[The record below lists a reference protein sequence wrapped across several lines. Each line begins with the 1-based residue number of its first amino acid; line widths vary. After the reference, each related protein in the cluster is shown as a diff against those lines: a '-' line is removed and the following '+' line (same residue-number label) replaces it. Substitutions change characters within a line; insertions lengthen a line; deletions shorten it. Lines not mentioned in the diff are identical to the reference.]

1 MQDGDKTL
9 TVRQASIYSLAK
21 RAIAGEKVA
30 YVKFWH
36 QLQQQA
42 VRENAFVH
50 PGIDE
55 SIELFNLLY
64 CEGSNE
70 PGIKE
75 SLDALIKKSKGMMVS
90 RPSKP
95 MARKPPTKT

>member
-1 MQDGDKTL
+1 M
-9 TVRQASIYSLAK
+9 
-21 RAIAGEKVA
+21 AGEKVA

-42 VRENAFVH
+42 VQQSHFLH
-50 PGIDE
+50 PELEKSID
-55 SIELFNLLY
+55 LFNLLY

-75 SLDALIKKSKGMMVS
+75 SLEALIKKSKG
-90 RPSKP
+90 R
-95 MARKPPTKT
+95 